1 MDQLAEF
8 LSMGGYGAFVWPAY
22 GLAMAVLVGMAWA
35 SRRILRHRQAD
46 LARLAGADPVGAER
60 RQRRTAREA

>member
-1 MDQLAEF
+1 MDQLAEY

-22 GLAMAVLVGMAWA
+22 GLAMVVLAGMAWA

-46 LARLAGADPVGAER
+46 LDRLAGEDTVGAER
-60 RQRRTAREA
+60 RQRRAAREA